1 MLKQNPAI
9 KKSIK
14 ESNTILMKKKN
25 KIQFCTCR
33 GGRSGGGEKEKGDM
47 TSRKIKGQWETK
59 GQSTMANERS
69 TKLKPKRSRKHR
81 QTFQQ
86 SGGGKGICNYSQ

>member
-1 MLKQNPAI
+1 
-9 KKSIK
+9 
-14 ESNTILMKKKN
+14 
-25 KIQFCTCR
+25 
-33 GGRSGGGEKEKGDM
+33 M

-81 QTFQQ
+81 QTFKQ
-86 SGGGKGICNYSQ
+86 SGGGKDICNYSQTPCTYSCVIVIIILKVKCKQN